1 MRRVLQTTT
10 RGVFALPATSRWQ
23 WTLFLELA
31 WARKTKR
38 GCWRWEDWEKGEN
51 GGVGIFPARTC
62 CLGTLSLGGCLRP
75 VGGRRLCVC
84 MRVCVCVCVCA
95 RGDKVALWKGLWE
108 DRASVSPLMQRQGRM
123 THNRTLNRCGEE
135 KHSDKHTQAQ
145 SSPPWGGLIMAG
157 QGVEGGRGQRGRVEK
172 TEEKRE

>member
-1 MRRVLQTTT
+1 MDIVFGVCLSQKDQERMLKVGGLGERREWGGWHFPCQDLLFGHVKSRRLS
-10 RGVFALPATSRWQ
+10 ATSRGA
-23 WTLFLELA
+23 E
-31 WARKTKR
+31 
-38 GCWRWEDWEKGEN
+38 
-51 GGVGIFPARTC
+51 VV
-62 CLGTLSLGGCLRP
+62 CLYA
-75 VGGRRLCVC
+75 
-84 MRVCVCVCVCA
+84 CVCVCVCA